1 MKICKE
7 CGKPGKFPMIYSYVV
22 LKKTGVLKAYE
33 YERNSCTQCVKKKAK
48 HKRLLKKKKA
58 IEEQKAQKKEQRKTP
73 KPYKELLGPSTHQ
86 MRLEGKIKRKDHHTD
101 SRDNGR
107 VAFGY

>member
-1 MKICKE
+1 M
-7 CGKPGKFPMIYSYVV
+7 
-22 LKKTGVLKAYE
+22 
-33 YERNSCTQCVKKKAK
+33 
-48 HKRLLKKKKA
+48 
-58 IEEQKAQKKEQRKTP
+58 EEQKEQRKEQRKTP

-101 SRDNGR
+101 AKDNGR

>member
-7 CGKPGKFPMIYSYVV
+7 CGEPGEFHMVYTFGFLRDGSIRKYS
-22 LKKTGVLKAYE
+22 
-33 YERNSCTQCVKKKAK
+33 YERNTCIKCESIKAK
-48 HKRLLKKKKA
+48 EKRLLKKKKA
-58 IEEQKAQKKEQRKTP
+58 MEEQKEQRKEQRKTP

-101 SRDNGR
+101 AKDNGR